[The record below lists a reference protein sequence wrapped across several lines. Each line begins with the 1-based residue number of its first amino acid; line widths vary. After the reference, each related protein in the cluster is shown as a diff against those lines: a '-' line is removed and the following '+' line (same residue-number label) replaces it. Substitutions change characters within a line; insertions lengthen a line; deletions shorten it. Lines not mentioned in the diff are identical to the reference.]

1 MRLHV
6 DQDALDFVTRFFD
19 FHNDDGVDEKVPTDQ
34 AYLQRVE
41 VLPVPL
47 RLDYKPKKVDYAGL
61 RSGRTKEFMN
71 FFSLDSADMTL
82 KHAIIYG
89 CPSFARLHANLED
102 IWMPDIKRNQL
113 PTVVSGLN
121 GVRTLVNVG
130 SGVRNLVSVPIQE
143 YKKDGRIVRSISKG
157 AVSFARTSGSELTK
171 FGARLAV
178 GAQTV
183 LQGAEG
189 FLVKPTTSSETEWE
203 TAELDDA
210 EKRAFSHYA
219 DQPTGILQGLRGA
232 AKSLERD
239 LLMTR
244 DVVVAVSGEA
254 KESGSVEGAARAIVR
269 RAPTI
274 VLRPM
279 IGASKAVSQTLM
291 GATNTVDPKNRQ
303 RLEDVSGS

>member
-1 MRLHV
+1 M
-6 DQDALDFVTRFFD
+6 TRFFD
-19 FHNDDGVDEKVPTDQ
+19 FHDMDSNPSDTASDQ

-41 VLPVPL
+41 VLPVPMK
-47 RLDYKPKKVDYAGL
+47 LDYKPKKVDYAGL

-71 FFSLDSADMTL
+71 FFNLDSADMIL

-89 CPSFARLHANLED
+89 CTSFSKLHASLED

-113 PTVVSGLN
+113 PTVLSGLN

-130 SGVRNLVSVPIQE
+130 SGVRNLITIPVQE
-143 YKKDGRIVRSISKG
+143 YRKDGRIVRSLSKG
-157 AVSFARTSGSELTK
+157 AVAFVRTSGSEITK

-178 GAQTV
+178 GAQTA
-183 LQGAEG
+183 LQGAED
-189 FLVKPTTSSETEWE
+189 FLVKPRGAGEPEWD
-203 TAELDDA
+203 TAELGDDQ
-210 EKRAFSHYA
+210 KRAFSHYA
-219 DQPTGILQGLRGA
+219 DQPAGILQGLRGA

-239 LLMTR
+239 LLVAK

-254 KESGSVEGAARAIVR
+254 KESGSFEGAAKAVARH
-269 RAPTI
+269 APTI

-291 GATNTVDPKNRQ
+291 GATNSVDPKNRQ
-303 RLEDVSGS
+303 RLEDVSASVFGELAE

>member
-1 MRLHV
+1 M
-6 DQDALDFVTRFFD
+6 TRFFD
-19 FHNDDGVDEKVPTDQ
+19 FHDGESKESSTPGDQ
-34 AYLQRVE
+34 PYLQRVE

-47 RLDYKPKKVDYAGL
+47 KLDYKPKKVDYAGL

-71 FFSLDSADMTL
+71 FFNLDSADMVL

-89 CPSFARLHANLED
+89 CTSFAKLHGSLED

-113 PTVVSGLN
+113 PTVLSGLN

-130 SGVRNLVSVPIQE
+130 SGVRNLVTVPVQE
-143 YKKDGRIVRSISKG
+143 YRKDGRIVRSISKG
-157 AVSFARTSGSELTK
+157 ALSFARTSGSELTK

-178 GAQTV
+178 GAQTA
-183 LQGAEG
+183 LQGAED
-189 FLVKPTTSSETEWE
+189 FLVKPRQSDDTEWE
-203 TAELDDA
+203 TADLGEEA
-210 EKRAFSHYA
+210 KRAFSRYA

-239 LLMTR
+239 LVMTR

-254 KESGSVEGAARAIVR
+254 KDSGSVGGAAKAVARH
-269 RAPTI
+269 APTI

-279 IGASKAVSQTLM
+279 IGATKAVSQTLM
-291 GATNTVDPKNRQ
+291 GATNTVDPRNRQ
-303 RLEDVSGS
+303 RLEDVSL